1 MLSPLRMEFS
11 IKLVGWK
18 MDGIIYREFLEKVD
32 INTKIW
38 RQRMAELWIIGK

>member
-1 MLSPLRMEFS
+1 MLGPLKMESS

-32 INTKIW
+32 MNIKIW
-38 RQRMAELWIIGK
+38 RHRMADL